1 MTDRTP
7 EQKHNGSLTHQDIPP
22 SNEKPAF
29 NFGGMTLQ
37 EAIDQGLVHYVDKDS
52 DTGEITSDLP
62 DTLAEIQDPSKT
74 EQTPDYVPL
83 ADPETPQKRGLGK
96 KAVAIIT
103 SAALTATAGVI
114 AWALSTSANRG
125 SSNPTPT
132 ASGPANPGTPNTTP
146 SSSET
151 TPGAPNLPFD
161 SERVAIMQKETADEF
176 LENNGE
182 MLRIQYVLSQQY
194 DQVEKSADYEAKLV
208 KKLPNG
214 KILSD
219 YNSFKGISLTAEADP
234 QDVMYSYLYGQL
246 GAIARTDVDEGIKAL
261 SAVVKDP
268 KSSLF
273 TDLRT
278 QVENHTGAEA
288 DMSIITSR
296 DYIALRAKRTTAN
309 DQTKLTIITEG
320 GFQYE
325 FVFKA
330 VKGLEIANQNQK
342 DDNEEVGVW
351 LAESSKLG
359 KVTIDF

>member
-1 MTDRTP
+1 MSRKKVVTAVSTAAALLVT
-7 EQKHNGSLTHQDIPP
+7 GVAFALTRAFGNNSP
-22 SNEKPAF
+22 S
-29 NFGGMTLQ
+29 T
-37 EAIDQGLVHYVDKDS
+37 
-52 DTGEITSDLP
+52 
-62 DTLAEIQDPSKT
+62 
-74 EQTPDYVPL
+74 
-83 ADPETPQKRGLGK
+83 TPQP
-96 KAVAIIT
+96 T
-103 SAALTATAGVI
+103 PSAAA
-114 AWALSTSANRG
+114 
-125 SSNPTPT
+125 
-132 ASGPANPGTPNTTP
+132 PANPTP

-151 TPGAPNLPFD
+151 TPSAPNLPFD

-320 GFQYE
+320 GFQYK

-330 VKGLEIANQNQK
+330 VEGLEIANQNQK